1 MVIRVPLGTKVYD
14 VDTEELLGDL
24 VAEGQRLLVAR
35 GGIHGKGNMRFKSS
49 VNRAPRRFTPGTPG
63 EARNLRLELNVLADV
78 GLMGMPNAGKS
89 TLIRAVSAARPKV
102 ADYPFTTLHPHL
114 GVVRIDV
121 DQSFVIADVPGL
133 IEGAADG
140 AGLGIQFLKHLS
152 RTRLLLHLV
161 DVAALGGVAE
171 VVANVQAIEGELEK
185 YSDELY
191 AKTRW
196 LVFNKIDLLSDGE
209 RQARC
214 DAVLAELGWEQPA
227 YSVSAATGSGCQA
240 LMYKIHEYLMSEMGC
255 EKEAAGGDDERGP

>member
-1 MVIRVPLGTKVYD
+1 M
-14 VDTEELLGDL
+14 DTEELLGDL
-24 VAEGQRLLVAR
+24 VDAGQRLLVAR

-49 VNRAPRRFTPGTPG
+49 VNQAPRRFTPGTPG
-63 EARNLRLELNVLADV
+63 EVRKLRLELNVLADV

-89 TLIRAVSAARPKV
+89 TLIRSVSAARPKV

-161 DVAALGGVAE
+161 DVAALGGVGE
-171 VVANVQAIEGELEK
+171 VVANIQAIEEELEK
-185 YSDELY
+185 YSDDLY
-191 AKTRW
+191 AKPRW
-196 LVFNKIDLLSDGE
+196 LVFNKIDLLSDE
-209 RQARC
+209 ECQARC
-214 DAVLAELGWEQPA
+214 DSILTELGWEQPA
-227 YSVSAATGSGCQA
+227 YSVSAATGNGCQA
-240 LMYKIHEYLMSEMGC
+240 LMYKIHEYLMSVIGH
-255 EKEAAGGDDERGP
+255 EKKAAGEIDE